1 MRPFLPF
8 VETLGF
14 GLVSLSFLVAR
25 IGRIALIRA
34 SEMSERFGLCSLD
47 FIPTK
52 EITAV
57 FEDIFPF

>member
-1 MRPFLPF
+1 MGPFLPF

-25 IGRIALIRA
+25 VGRIALIRA
-34 SEMSERFGLCSLD
+34 SEMGERFGLCSLD

-52 EITAV
+52 EFTAV
-57 FEDIFPF
+57 FEDIFSF